1 MSHWAWQR
9 SAEGYRSKGGAADM
23 QGWDS
28 FRLETASR
36 LILIIIFFKFRNGK
50 FAYKGLI

>member
-1 MSHWAWQR
+1 M
-9 SAEGYRSKGGAADM
+9 AEECRGVQEQGGGGAADM

-28 FRLETASR
+28 SRLEIASR
-36 LILIIIFFKFRNGK
+36 LTSIIIFFKFRNGK